1 MARSYST
8 YGAMDSF
15 SHDVNGIAQLKPFT
29 RQVFR
34 SPGTVRRE
42 LASSH

>member
-1 MARSYST
+1 LARSYST
-8 YGAMDSF
+8 DGATGTF
-15 SHDVNGIAQLKPFT
+15 SHDVNGIAQMKPFT
-29 RQVFR
+29 RQLFR